1 VPFSRGSPC
10 RNSLPSPAV
19 CGIICACGCII
30 ESANKKTESELED
43 ETNEMSSWN
52 DPDRWAALCS
62 GTACPIC
69 CRREPLDVVAK
80 LEVCWV
86 TMQEAAPVPGY
97 SCLVSQSHVVELH
110 DLPDAD
116 ASAFM
121 RDAQRVSRALTAA
134 TGAVKLNYE
143 IHGNSLPH
151 LHMHF
156 FPRYRG
162 DQFEGQPINPRLVA
176 QPVYG
181 PGEFQRIRDAFLL
194 ALNSSAA

>member
-1 VPFSRGSPC
+1 M
-10 RNSLPSPAV
+10 
-19 CGIICACGCII
+19 
-30 ESANKKTESELED
+30 SA
-43 ETNEMSSWN
+43 WN
-52 DPDRWAALCS
+52 DPDRWEALCS

-69 CRREPLDVVAK
+69 CRKEPLDVVAQ

-97 SCLVSQSHVVELH
+97 TCLVSQSHVVELH
-110 DLPDAD
+110 DLSETS

-121 RDAQRVSRALTAA
+121 RDARKVSKALAAA

-143 IHGNSLPH
+143 IHGNTLPH

-162 DQFEGQPINPRLVA
+162 DQFEGQPINPRLAA
-176 QPVYG
+176 QPVYA
-181 PGEFQRIRDAFLL
+181 PGEFRRIRDAFLL
-194 ALNSSAA
+194 ALRSSAD